1 MQQEKEELKAKVK
14 SHEDTLRD
22 LQFDQDERARQ
33 HDFNI
38 KDFEEQQDKKM
49 QGVINDYERILATMQ
64 QQ

>member
-1 MQQEKEELKAKVK
+1 MK